1 MGICAGTSISWGL
14 RNLHTLIRGKT
25 KQKPKKT
32 LWLTPI
38 WLTPARQIGERT
50 KGRKAERKEERNP
63 RAIIIYSHIMAAV
76 KASTCINVFMRRRTS
91 THTHTLSL
99 SKRFAWARSKGKRAE
114 RQRHEAGREGKMRG
128 KTITIHNSVGC
139 RSASGTRLASD
150 VRLSC
155 AALLLM
161 SLLPCP
167 GLVVVAGA

>member
-91 THTHTLSL
+91 THTHTHSL
-99 SKRFAWARSKGKRAE
+99 CQNVLHERAAKENAQKGKGTRQAGRGKCEEKQSQFTILLGVEVLRARDSPTTFAWAA
-114 RQRHEAGREGKMRG
+114 
-128 KTITIHNSVGC
+128 
-139 RSASGTRLASD
+139 
-150 VRLSC
+150 
-155 AALLLM
+155 
-161 SLLPCP
+161 LPCC
-167 GLVVVAGA
+167 